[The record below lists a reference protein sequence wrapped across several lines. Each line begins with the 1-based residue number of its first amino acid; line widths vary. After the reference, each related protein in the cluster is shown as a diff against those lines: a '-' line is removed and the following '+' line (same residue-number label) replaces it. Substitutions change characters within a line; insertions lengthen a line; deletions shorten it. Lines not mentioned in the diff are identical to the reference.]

1 MNLGEVD
8 LGGRQTKQAPP
19 QALTGQTA
27 WRQPPRPLIS
37 CCRCIS
43 SYNSCICVRSECEFP
58 CFEIIC
64 NCVFVFVKRV
74 YCIYIYATNI
84 FPGLILF
91 LYTFYDPLVYQQW
104 AYETCHSYEEDKNSA
119 CGCQKS
125 LPRIAGPPP
134 LLQDIYVHSYHTQK
148 LKLKFHLFMY
158 HYNVLLH

>member
-1 MNLGEVD
+1 MEEADEAGPALGSD
-8 LGGRQTKQAPP
+8 
-19 QALTGQTA
+19 
-27 WRQPPRPLIS
+27 RPDCLATTPTPTHQLLQMYFLVEFVYL
-37 CCRCIS
+37 CP
-43 SYNSCICVRSECEFP
+43 SECVFP
-58 CFEIIC
+58 CLEIIC

-134 LLQDIYVHSYHTQK
+134 LLQDIYVHSYHT
-148 LKLKFHLFMY
+148 
-158 HYNVLLH
+158 